1 MLIFGLE
8 KENLDQKEIL
18 LQMKMGPQN
27 HSDLTKK
34 KPLLLF
40 YLVTSQFLILVSIS
54 MIMFVEFYCVPGE
67 IQLVFTLKWT
77 PFKGLFDIM

>member
-8 KENLDQKEIL
+8 KENLDLKEIL

-40 YLVTSQFLILVSIS
+40 YLVTSQFLILVSI
-54 MIMFVEFYCVPGE
+54 IIPTVVEFQCVSGE

-77 PFKGLFDIM
+77 SFKGFFDIM